1 MRRVRRRLTGSIV
14 LLGAVIGAPAGGEA
28 APDDP
33 RTAVRYARNAFEYR
47 DFDKVVEVLWPW
59 LHPPRIVDTSLAIRA
74 RELLGISLFI
84 LGREA
89 EAREE
94 FSSMLLLDP
103 DHALDPFLVPPDV
116 IQAFEDVK
124 KAMEPTLRALRDKEP
139 VAPPE
144 PEPTRVRRE
153 ILEVPHPAVVL
164 LPLGGPQF
172 VLDEPGWGGFWLGA
186 QVAGLGLNAAS
197 FWQADAL
204 RSDDPDYD
212 TWVALQYVGLGVTVA
227 AYVGSVIQGAE
238 LLRDRR
244 RAARRAL
251 DETNGAS
258 EAVRTEADFDP

>member
-1 MRRVRRRLTGSIV
+1 MRRVRRRFAGCLV
-14 LLGAVIGAPAGGEA
+14 LIGAVVGPPAA
-28 APDDP
+28 AQDAPDDP
-33 RTAVRYARNAFEYR
+33 RAAVRYARNAFEYR

-59 LHPPRIVDTSLAIRA
+59 LHPPRIVDTALAVRA

-124 KAMEPTLRALRDKEP
+124 QAMEPTLRSLRDKEP

-144 PEPTRVRRE
+144 PEPMRVRRE
-153 ILEVPHPAVVL
+153 ILEVPHPAVVM
-164 LPLGGPQF
+164 LPLGAPQF
-172 VLDEPGWGGFWLGA
+172 VLDQPTWGGFWLGA
-186 QVAGLGLNAAS
+186 QLAGLGLNVAS
-197 FWQADAL
+197 YWQADAL
-204 RSDDPDYD
+204 RSEDPDYD
-212 TWVALQYVGLGVTVA
+212 TWVALQYVGLGITAA

-238 LLRDRR
+238 LLRAQR
-244 RAARRAL
+244 RAARQAV
-251 DETNGAS
+251 EQANGADRS
-258 EAVRTEADFDP
+258 APEVRP

>member
-1 MRRVRRRLTGSIV
+1 MPRVRRRLAGCVV
-14 LLGAVIGAPAGGEA
+14 LLGALGGAAAQARA

-33 RTAVRYARNAFEYR
+33 RAAVRYARNAFEYR

-59 LHPPRIVDTSLAIRA
+59 LHPPRIVDAGLAIRA

-124 KAMEPTLRALRDKEP
+124 QAMEPTLRALRDKEP

-144 PEPTRVRRE
+144 PERTRVRRE
-153 ILEVPHPAVVL
+153 IVEVPPPAVVL

-172 VLDEPGWGGFWLGA
+172 VLGEPAWGGFWLGA
-186 QVAGLGLNAAS
+186 QVAGLGLNAAA

-204 RSDDPDYD
+204 RSEDPDYD

-227 AYVGSVIQGAE
+227 AYVGSLIQGAE

-244 RAARRAL
+244 RTARRSV
-251 DETNGAS
+251 EQTNGAA
-258 EAVRTEADFDP
+258 EAGRAEASP